1 MAKVTK
7 KAGKD
12 GADAADAAVAASES
26 AEADQIIY
34 VTKTQ
39 AEKDLDIIIEAQK
52 IRRDPARFMAAK
64 ALPAAQKHYIV

>member
-1 MAKVTK
+1 MAKDTK

-12 GADAADAAVAASES
+12 GADAAVAASES

-64 ALPAAQKHYIV
+64 ALPQAQRHYIV

>member
-1 MAKVTK
+1 MAKITK

-12 GADAADAAVAASES
+12 GADAAVAASES

-64 ALPAAQKHYIV
+64 ALPQAQRHYIV

>member
-12 GADAADAAVAASES
+12 GADAAVAASES

-64 ALPAAQKHYIV
+64 ALPQAQRHYIV

>member
-1 MAKVTK
+1 MAKITK

-12 GADAADAAVAASES
+12 GADAAVAASES

-39 AEKDLDIIIEAQK
+39 AENDLDIIIEAQK

-64 ALPAAQKHYIV
+64 ALPQAQRHYIV

>member
-12 GADAADAAVAASES
+12 GADAAVEASES

-64 ALPAAQKHYIV
+64 ALPQAQRHYIV

>member
-12 GADAADAAVAASES
+12 GADAAVAASES

-64 ALPAAQKHYIV
+64 ALPGAQKHYIV

>member
-1 MAKVTK
+1 MAKITK
-7 KAGKD
+7 QADKD
-12 GADAADAAVAASES
+12 GADAAVAASES

-64 ALPAAQKHYIV
+64 ALPQAQRHYIV

>member
-1 MAKVTK
+1 MAKITK

-12 GADAADAAVAASES
+12 GADAAVAASES

-64 ALPAAQKHYIV
+64 ALPQAQKHYIV

>member
-7 KAGKD
+7 KAGND
-12 GADAADAAVAASES
+12 GADAAVAASES
-26 AEADQIIY
+26 AEADQIVY

-64 ALPAAQKHYIV
+64 ALPQAQRHYIV